1 MFIERR
7 QLASQLSGLLSG
19 FRAVELVGPRQVGK
33 TTLARQYI
41 DVSSPHYFDLEDPL
55 SRQRLDDPMTALA
68 GLQGLVVIDEI
79 QHLPALPEALRV
91 LMDRPERMHLN
102 GQYLLLG
109 SAAPRVMHK
118 SESLLGRAVTLEV
131 SGFDISETGG
141 DATALQRLWLRGGFP
156 AAYLAPDDAV
166 STQWRHAAIQRHVSG
181 DLPLLGMNAPAPL
194 MTRFWQMLAHYH
206 GQTWNAAEPARSLG
220 ISEPT
225 VRRYLDYLTQ
235 TFMVRQ
241 LQPWH
246 ENLAKRQV
254 KAPKIYFRDTGLLHA
269 LLGIRTL
276 PQLLA
281 HPLSGAS
288 WEGFALEQVL
298 RIAQPDQAYFWA
310 THQGAELDLLLLK
323 DDRRIG
329 VEFKRSDAPKLTPSM
344 RIAMD
349 DLKLDALYVV
359 YPGQHRYVLAPRVEA
374 VPLTAL
380 LGQPSPG

>member
-7 QLASQLSGLLSG
+7 QLTAQLSGLLKS

-33 TTLARQYI
+33 TTLARQFI
-41 DVSSPHYFDLEDPL
+41 DVAGTNYFDLEDPV
-55 SRQRLDDPMTALA
+55 SRQRLAQPMTALA
-68 GLQGLVVIDEI
+68 DLQGLVVIDEV
-79 QHLPALPEALRV
+79 QHLPELPETLRV
-91 LMDRPERMHLN
+91 LMDRPGRMQQN

-131 SGFDISETGG
+131 SGFDISETGA
-141 DATALQRLWLRGGFP
+141 DEPVMQQLWLRGGFP
-156 AAYLAPDDAV
+156 AAFLAPDDTV
-166 STQWRHAAIQRHVSG
+166 STQWRNAAIQRHVSG

-220 ISEPT
+220 ISEST

-235 TFMVRQ
+235 TFMIRQ

-269 LLGIRTL
+269 LLGIRNL

-329 VEFKRSDAPKLTPSM
+329 VEFKRSDAPRLTPSM
-344 RIAMD
+344 RIALE
-349 DLKLDALYVV
+349 DLRLDALYVV
-359 YPGQHRYVLAPRVEA
+359 YPGPHRYALAPKVEA

-380 LGQPSPG
+380 LS

>member
-7 QLASQLSGLLSG
+7 QLTAQLSGLLKS

-33 TTLARQYI
+33 TTLARQFI
-41 DVSSPHYFDLEDPL
+41 DVAGTNYFDLEDPV
-55 SRQRLDDPMTALA
+55 SRQRLAQPMTALA
-68 GLQGLVVIDEI
+68 DLQGLVVIDEV
-79 QHLPALPEALRV
+79 QHLPELPETLRV
-91 LMDRPERMHLN
+91 LMDRPGRMQQN

-131 SGFDISETGG
+131 SGFDISETGA
-141 DATALQRLWLRGGFP
+141 DEPVMQQLWLRGGFP
-156 AAYLAPDDAV
+156 AAFLAPDDTV
-166 STQWRHAAIQRHVSG
+166 STQWRNAAIQRHVSG

-194 MTRFWQMLAHYH
+194 ITRFWQMLAHYH

-220 ISEPT
+220 ISEST

-235 TFMVRQ
+235 TFMIRQ

-269 LLGIRTL
+269 LLGIRNL

-310 THQGAELDLLLLK
+310 THQGAELDLLLFK

-329 VEFKRSDAPKLTPSM
+329 VEFKRSDAPRLTPSM
-344 RIAMD
+344 RIALE
-349 DLKLDALYVV
+349 DLRLDALYVV
-359 YPGQHRYVLAPRVEA
+359 YPGPHRYALAPKVEA

-380 LGQPSPG
+380 LS

>member
-1 MFIERR
+1 MHIQRPR
-7 QLASQLSGLLSG
+7 LSTQLSSLLNS

-33 TTLARQYI
+33 TTLARQFI
-41 DVSSPHYFDLEDPL
+41 DFGSPRYFDLEDPV
-55 SRQRLDDPMTALA
+55 SRQRLADPMNTLA
-68 GLQGLVVIDEI
+68 GLDGLVVIDEV
-79 QHLPALPEALRV
+79 QHLPALPETLRV
-91 LMDRPERMHLN
+91 LMDRPERMHQN

-118 SESLLGRAVTLEV
+118 TESLLGRAATLEV
-131 SGFDISETGG
+131 RGFDIGETGT
-141 DATALQRLWLRGGFP
+141 DEPAIQQLWLRGGFP
-156 AAYLAPDDAV
+156 AAFLAPDDTV
-166 STQWRHAAIQRHVSG
+166 STQWRHAAIQRHVSS

-235 TFMVRQ
+235 TYMVRQ

-246 ENLAKRQV
+246 ENLSKRQV

-269 LLGIRTL
+269 LLGIRSL
-276 PQLLA
+276 PQLLT

-310 THQGAELDLLLLK
+310 THQGAELDLLLFK
-323 DDRRIG
+323 DERRIG

-349 DLKLDALYVV
+349 DLRLDALYVV
-359 YPGQHRYVLAPRVEA
+359 YPGPHRYNLAPQVEA

-380 LGQPSPG
+380 LA

>member
-1 MFIERR
+1 MLIPRT
-7 QLASQLSGLLSG
+7 LLSDRLSSLLKS

-41 DVSSPHYFDLEDPL
+41 DVTSPRYFDLEDPV
-55 SRQRLDDPMTALA
+55 SRQRLADPMSTL
-68 GLQGLVVIDEI
+68 GSLDGLVVMDEV
-79 QHLPALPEALRV
+79 QHLPALPETLRV
-91 LMDRPERMHLN
+91 LMDRPERMHQN

-109 SAAPRVMHK
+109 SATPRVMHK

-131 SGFDISETGG
+131 SGFDIGETGA
-141 DATALQRLWLRGGFP
+141 DEPTVQQLWLRGGFP
-156 AAYLAPDDAV
+156 AAFLAPDDAV

-241 LQPWH
+241 LQPWF

-254 KAPKIYFRDTGLLHA
+254 KAPKIYFRDTGFLHA
-269 LLGIRTL
+269 LLGIRSL
-276 PQLLA
+276 PQLLT

-310 THQGAELDLLLLK
+310 THQGAELDLLLFK
-323 DDRRIG
+323 DQLRIG
-329 VEFKRSDAPKLTPSM
+329 VEFKRSDAP
-344 RIAMD
+344 
-349 DLKLDALYVV
+349 
-359 YPGQHRYVLAPRVEA
+359 G
-374 VPLTAL
+374 
-380 LGQPSPG
+380 

>member
-1 MFIERR
+1 MFIQRTKLQNE
-7 QLASQLSGLLSG
+7 LSALLRA

-33 TTLARQYI
+33 TTLARQFI
-41 DVSSPHYFDLEDPL
+41 DVASPHYFDLEDPV
-55 SRQRLDDPMTALA
+55 SRQRLADPMNTLS
-68 GLQGLVVIDEI
+68 GLEGLVVIDEI
-79 QHLPALPEALRV
+79 QHMPALPETLRV
-91 LMDRPERMHLN
+91 LMDRPGHIHRN
-102 GQYLLLG
+102 AQYLLLG

-131 SGFDISETGG
+131 SGFDISETGLAAP
-141 DATALQRLWLRGGFP
+141 DVQQLWLRGGFP
-156 AAYLAPDDAV
+156 AAFLAPDDLISA
-166 STQWRHAAIQRHVSG
+166 QWRNAAIQRHVSG

-206 GQTWNAAEPARSLG
+206 GQIWNAAEPARSLG
-220 ISEPT
+220 ISEST

-269 LLGIRTL
+269 LLGIRQL

-281 HPLSGAS
+281 HPLCGAS

-310 THQGAELDLLLLK
+310 THQGAELDLLMFK
-323 DDRRIG
+323 DDRRVG

-344 RIAMD
+344 RIAMQ
-349 DLKLDALYVV
+349 DLRLDALYVV
-359 YPGQHRYVLAPRVEA
+359 YPGTHRYALAPGVEA
-374 VPLTAL
+374 VPLQAL
-380 LGQPSPG
+380 VS

>member
-1 MFIERR
+1 MLIQRTKLQNE
-7 QLASQLSGLLSG
+7 LSLLLRA

-33 TTLARQYI
+33 TTLARQFI
-41 DVSSPHYFDLEDPL
+41 DVASPHYFDLEDPV
-55 SRQRLDDPMTALA
+55 SCQRLADPMSTLS
-68 GLQGLVVIDEI
+68 GLEGLVVIDEI
-79 QHLPALPEALRV
+79 QHMPALPETLRV
-91 LMDRPERMHLN
+91 LMDRPGHIHRN

-131 SGFDISETGG
+131 SGFDISETGL
-141 DATALQRLWLRGGFP
+141 AAPEVQQLWLRGGFP
-156 AAYLAPDDAV
+156 AAFLAPDDLISA
-166 STQWRHAAIQRHVSG
+166 QWRNAAIQRHVSG

-206 GQTWNAAEPARSLG
+206 GQIWNAAEPARSLG
-220 ISEPT
+220 ISEST

-269 LLGIRTL
+269 LLGIRQL

-281 HPLSGAS
+281 HPLCGAS

-310 THQGAELDLLLLK
+310 THQGAELDLLMFK
-323 DDRRIG
+323 DNRRVG

-344 RIAMD
+344 RIAMQ
-349 DLKLDALYVV
+349 DLRLDALYVV
-359 YPGQHRYVLAPRVEA
+359 YPGTHRYALAPGVEA
-374 VPLTAL
+374 VPLQAL
-380 LGQPSPG
+380 VS